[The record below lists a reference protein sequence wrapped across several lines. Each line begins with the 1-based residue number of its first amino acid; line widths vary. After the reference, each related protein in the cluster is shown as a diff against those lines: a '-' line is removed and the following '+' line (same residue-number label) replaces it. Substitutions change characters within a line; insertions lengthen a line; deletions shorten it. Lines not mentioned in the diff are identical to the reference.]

1 MQVGD
6 KAIAGR
12 IAVSQLLG
20 AVGSGLVGAVNVDG
34 TMQIVDGPT
43 LRINTP
49 NGVYATTYD
58 KNPFFTSD
66 EQNPSISSFSG
77 YPMCIPRST
86 SDPDCPSTNRA
97 ANGDRV

>member
-1 MQVGD
+1 M
-6 KAIAGR
+6 AGR

-20 AVGSGLVGAVNVDG
+20 GVGSGIVSVVNNDG
-34 TMQIVDGPT
+34 TMQIVGGPT

-66 EQNPSISSFSG
+66 EQNPSIVSFSG
-77 YPMCIPRST
+77 YPMCIPRSA
-86 SDPDCPSTNRA
+86 SDADCPSSNRA